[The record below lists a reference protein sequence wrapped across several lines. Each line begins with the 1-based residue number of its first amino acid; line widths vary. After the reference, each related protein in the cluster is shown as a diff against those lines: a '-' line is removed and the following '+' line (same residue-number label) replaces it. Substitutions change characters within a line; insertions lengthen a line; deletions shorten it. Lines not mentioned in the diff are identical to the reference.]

1 MWTSRTVSDRLD
13 ANTLG
18 ALFAN
23 EIPAIRIAGFAT
35 AQECHAFAAATRRFA
50 MRPVVGDTSV
60 GQPAFAAQRID
71 HLGMTQAEYK
81 RRGPDAYLEDAKRA
95 IAEVRQVFGLSFDPV
110 ARLIERLQQCIAGTV
125 GVAREPDGRAY
136 FCGIVRNSNQGL
148 ALHADFAPY
157 QARKLAVER
166 VDAQL
171 AWNFYAES
179 PAEGGITTLHD
190 APWTWTPRSADEIA
204 DNYPLPRALVSGART
219 FQYQPK
225 AGEAWLFNT
234 RNPHEVSPIGSREC
248 DRLATAC
255 FVGRMPDGGLV
266 LWS

>member
-1 MWTSRTVSDRLD
+1 MWTSLTVPDRLD
-13 ANTLG
+13 AGTLA

-23 EIPAIRIAGFAT
+23 EIPAIRLADFASPE
-35 AQECHAFAAATRRFA
+35 ECRRFAEATRRFA
-50 MRPVVGDTSV
+50 MRPVVGDTPV

-81 RRGPDAYLEDAKRA
+81 RRGPDAYLEAARRA
-95 IAEVRQVFGLSFDPV
+95 TAEVRLVFALSFDPV
-110 ARLIERLQQCIAGTV
+110 QRLIERLQACIAQP
-125 GVAREPDGRAY
+125 VAIAHEPDGRLY
-136 FCGIVRNSNQGL
+136 FCGIVRNSNEGL

-166 VDAQL
+166 IDAQL

-179 PAEGGITTLHD
+179 PAEGGVTTLHD
-190 APWTWTPRSADEIA
+190 APWQWTPRAADEIA
-204 DNYPLPRALVSGART
+204 DNYPLPRTHVTGART
-219 FQYQPK
+219 FEYQPK

-234 RNPHEVSPIGSREC
+234 RNPHEVSPIGSSEC

-255 FVGRMPDGGLV
+255 FVGRMPDRSLV

>member
-1 MWTSRTVSDRLD
+1 MWTSLTVPDRLD
-13 ANTLG
+13 SDSLA

-23 EIPAIRIAGFAT
+23 EIPAIRVADFAS
-35 AQECHAFAAATRRFA
+35 AEECRAFAAATRRFA

-60 GQPAFAAQRID
+60 GQPAFASQRID

-95 IAEVRQVFGLSFDPV
+95 TAEVRQVFALSFDPV
-110 ARLIERLQQCIAGTV
+110 QRLIERLRACVADPV
-125 GVAREPDGRAY
+125 GIAREPDGRPY

-179 PAEGGITTLHD
+179 PAEGGVTTLHD
-190 APWTWTPRSADEIA
+190 APWRWTPRAADEIA
-204 DNYPLPRALVSGART
+204 DNYPLPRALVAGART

-225 AGEAWLFNT
+225 AGDAWLFNT
-234 RNPHEVSPIGSREC
+234 RNPHEVTPIGSNEC
-248 DRLATAC
+248 DRLAAAC
-255 FVGRMPDGGLV
+255 FIGRVPNGGLM